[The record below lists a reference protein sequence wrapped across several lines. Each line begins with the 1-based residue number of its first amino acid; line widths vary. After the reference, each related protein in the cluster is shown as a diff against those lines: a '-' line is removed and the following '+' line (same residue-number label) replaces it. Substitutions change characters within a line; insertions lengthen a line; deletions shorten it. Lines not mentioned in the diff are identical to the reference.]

1 MCTNTPDAMIPHKMP
16 PYSSFAIL
24 VLHARYYASSLPMLL
39 TPTPAAASQHT
50 PLLPPTTPLP
60 QDGCESLTHV
70 PRSVEDVEAV
80 MAGGAW
86 PRG

>member
-1 MCTNTPDAMIPHKMP
+1 
-16 PYSSFAIL
+16 
-24 VLHARYYASSLPMLL
+24 MLL
-39 TPTPAAASQHT
+39 THT
-50 PLLPPTTPLP
+50 HVLPPITPLP

-80 MAGGAW
+80 MAGAAW